1 MEKRTKCLKESV
13 GPMGGGRESIGHC
26 MRYFF
31 KGGII
36 SIRGT
41 LCLLTFA
48 ARRLGSRVQW

>member
-31 KGGII
+31 KEEII

-41 LCLLTFA
+41 LCLLSFA